1 MNKVITINL
10 NGNAYPLEESG
21 YEALRAYLENASR
34 SLQGNPDR
42 DEILADIEQSIA
54 DKFRAVLGPYK
65 TVVASKEVEAIIA
78 GMGPV
83 EGDSSGPGTG
93 AHSPGAAAAQ
103 DRPAGSAPAS
113 GGSVRCLY
121 RIRDGA
127 MLGGVCNGLA
137 IYFGID
143 ATIVRIAFVLLAFVS
158 GIGALAYLIM
168 VIVVPRAKTPEEMAA
183 ATGAPSTAQEFIRR
197 AKAGYYEGMKSFR
210 TRREHREWKRKFRQ
224 EMRGWRRSFKD
235 EMRANADEWRS
246 NWHSHWARWPA
257 CAGGPHYSMPFVSLL
272 KTLLDLAFLFAVL
285 SLVATRAVIGF
296 HLPGGIP
303 LWLGLIGLF
312 VAYGFLTWPLRAI
325 RHACG
330 RGAWGP
336 FFLGP
341 VVFLVDF
348 LVWAVVIGLLLWYG
362 LHHSAQLR
370 EFVNRI
376 PPAAHDA
383 VYSFR
388 QWWARR

>member
-54 DKFRAVLGPYK
+54 DKFRAALGPYK

-83 EGDSSGPGTG
+83 EGDSSESATG
-93 AHSPGAAAAQ
+93 AAGPGAAAAQ
-103 DRPAGSAPAS
+103 DAPAGGSPAS
-113 GGSVRCLY
+113 GGSVRRLY

-137 IYFGID
+137 VYFGID

-168 VIVVPRAKTPEEMAA
+168 AIVVPRAKTPEEMAA
-183 ATGAPSTAQEFIRR
+183 ATGSPSTAQEFIRR
-197 AKAGYYEGMKSFR
+197 AKEGYYEGMKSFR
-210 TRREHREWKRKFRQ
+210 TRREHREWRRKFRQ

-235 EMRANADEWRS
+235 EMRANAEDWRR
-246 NWHSHWARWPA
+246 NWHSHWARWPVGA
-257 CAGGPHYSMPFVSLL
+257 AGPRHPMPFVSLL
-272 KTLLDLAFLFAVL
+272 KTVLDLAFLLALL

-296 HLPGGIP
+296 HLPAETP

-312 VAYGFLTWPLRAI
+312 IAYHVLTWPLRAMK
-325 RHACG
+325 HACC

-336 FFLGP
+336 FFFGP
-341 VVFLVDF
+341 VVLLVD
-348 LVWAVVIGLLLWYG
+348 LLIWAAVAGLLLWYG
-362 LHHSAQLR
+362 IHHSAQLR
-370 EFVNRI
+370 EFVDKI

-383 VYSFR
+383 VDSFR